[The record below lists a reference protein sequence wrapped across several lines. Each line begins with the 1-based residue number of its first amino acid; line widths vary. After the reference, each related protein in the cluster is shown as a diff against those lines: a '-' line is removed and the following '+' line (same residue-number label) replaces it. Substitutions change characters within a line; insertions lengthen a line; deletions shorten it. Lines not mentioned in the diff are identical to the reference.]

1 MTTTTAGPGAAPQ
14 PVTTAKPAI
23 FAPSGQ
29 QADSTSQQADATRTG
44 SLGTGRVVAALLMVT
59 GIGWNAG
66 LEAQPFHPAT
76 VGISALAVHIL
87 PLAVLMLL
95 LVPALRSGLAG
106 AHPGRG
112 ISIAA
117 VVALAFGIFSIIFS
131 ATHPH
136 ASMGIHDVNDALPIA
151 ILEAGAL
158 LWLVAGPRAGRAA
171 RAAR

>member
-1 MTTTTAGPGAAPQ
+1 MITKTAGPA
-14 PVTTAKPAI
+14 VS
-23 FAPSGQ
+23 APSGQ
-29 QADSTSQQADATRTG
+29 QADGASHGPVAARTA
-44 SLGTGRVVAALLMVT
+44 SLGTGRVVAALLMVI

-66 LEAQPFHPAT
+66 LEAQPFHPAI

-87 PLAVLMLL
+87 PLAALMFL

-117 VVALAFGIFSIIFS
+117 AVALAFGIFTTIFS

-136 ASMGIHDVNDALPIA
+136 ASMGIHHINDALPIV

-158 LWLVAGPRAGRAA
+158 LWLVAGRRVA